1 MCRFIMEVLIALHIQ
16 FYVENIIINLK
27 NNKLL
32 NLYLNGKS
40 SYKWSDLYK
49 NDALKV
55 LED

>member
-1 MCRFIMEVLIALHIQ
+1 MEVLIALHIQ

-40 SYKWSDLYK
+40 SYK
-49 NDALKV
+49 
-55 LED
+55 

>member
-27 NNKLL
+27 NNKLR